1 MASLG
6 SAYTNS
12 EQRNAWYGWVTTST
26 TSNTTAANLAWN
38 TWCDTG
44 TSATTCATNYN
55 ASAANVYTIWVS
67 ADPYNQNARY
77 HGMVQQVQAIRER
90 TAEEIAAAKKATEE
104 ADKRYKAERE
114 RKAAASKRALELL
127 REHLTAKQREDLENR
142 KFFLVQ
148 GGKTGKSYRIRDN
161 GSASGNIDEMADND
175 NEKVA
180 ARLCAHAPYAS
191 GIPNA
196 DQLLAQMLML
206 RFEEE
211 DMLRI
216 ANRTPMAA

>member
-6 SAYTNS
+6 NYTTS
-12 EQRNAWYGWVTTST
+12 DNAWSYWAQTTATNTTST
-26 TSNTTAANLAWN
+26 SNSAWN

-44 TSATTCATNYN
+44 TSATTNYYN
-55 ASAANVYTIWVS
+55 ASGQNVYAVWVS
-67 ADPYNQNARY
+67 NENEVYRQHINNYHNLNAA
-77 HGMVQQVQAIRER
+77 VQKVRVR
-90 TAEEIAAAKKATEE
+90 TAEEIAAAAARIAEL
-104 ADKRYKAERE
+104 AAERAE
-114 RKAAASKRALELL
+114 EEKRRKAAAKRALELL
-127 REHLTAKQREDLENR
+127 REHLTAKQRHDLENR

-148 GGKTGKSYRIRDN
+148 GGKTGKSYRVRDT

-180 ARLCAHAPYAS
+180 ARLCAHAPYHFD
-191 GIPNA
+191 IPNA
-196 DQLLAQMLML
+196 DQLLGQLLML

-211 DMLRI
+211 EMLRI